1 MKFMLSRKGA
11 RSNLETL
18 LTHEEINNY
27 YKISSCC
34 DQLKSVFEKYA
45 GVKFTNYYDYLAKS
59 MSRQAFL
66 AFLIQEQHES
76 REYV

>member
-1 MKFMLSRKGA
+1 MRFLLNRKGA
-11 RSNLETL
+11 GSNLETL

-34 DQLKSVFEKYA
+34 DQLKNVFEKYA

-59 MSRQAFL
+59 MSKQAFL
-66 AFLIQEQHES
+66 AFLTQEQHES